1 MMTDSPHMNVPTL
14 PMQVERWAQVVEEV
28 ERGYSLTFDD
38 YLNDVDL
45 RQLIARSLRAVPPAV
60 RDQLADLRE
69 SLQALD
75 ARFLAATVQT
85 NHCVW
90 GDSIAEDEGWS
101 RDSEWWYFR
110 EPREVP
116 QDW

>member
-1 MMTDSPHMNVPTL
+1 MMTDSPHTNVPTL

-45 RQLIARSLRAVPPAV
+45 RQLIARTVRGVPPSV
-60 RDQLADLRE
+60 RDAFAGLRDE
-69 SLQALD
+69 LHALD
-75 ARFLAATVQT
+75 MRFIAATEPT
-85 NHCVW
+85 GHCIW

-101 RDSEWWYFR
+101 PDGEWWYYR
-110 EPREVP
+110 QPMDRPE
-116 QDW
+116 DW